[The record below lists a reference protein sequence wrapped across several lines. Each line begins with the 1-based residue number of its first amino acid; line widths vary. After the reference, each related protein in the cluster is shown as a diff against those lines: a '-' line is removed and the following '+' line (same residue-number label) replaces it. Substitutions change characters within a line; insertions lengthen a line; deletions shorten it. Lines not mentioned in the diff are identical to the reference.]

1 MPNSFFKT
9 AFFILISFSTFAQK
23 FISPEEYFQSKKG
36 ENFIHHT
43 RLIEYE
49 NILVAMFPKNAKLFS
64 LGMTSEGRPQI
75 IIAVSSEKNIAN
87 LEEIRTQNL
96 KNIGLLEGTYKANIP
111 AIAMLS
117 YNVHGNEAVSANAV
131 PYVLHDLL
139 SGKYDNLLKNTVVL
153 IDPCVNPDGYDRY
166 AQWYNRYKANS
177 EELNS
182 VSIEHNEPWPG
193 GRFNHY
199 LFDMNRDVAWQT
211 QKESQQR
218 MKFYNSWMPH
228 LHADFHEMGP
238 NSTYYFPPSA
248 KPFHEDLTT
257 YQRAFQEKWGQF
269 NKKRFDEKG
278 WLYFTKE
285 NFDLLYPSY
294 GDTYSSYNGAAGATF
309 EQAGSGN
316 AGVAFL
322 RTDGDTLRLSDRI
335 DHTIANS
342 LSTLEAIADQSEKTI
357 ENFSSFFNETSKKG
371 YGKYKS
377 FVLKANGNEAN
388 IFTLCKQL
396 DKLQIKYS
404 FNDKSSSQKGYNYI
418 SKKEETFSLEPKDL
432 IINTFQPKG
441 VLTKIL
447 FEPETMVE
455 DSNTYDVTAW
465 SLPYAYNLKAF
476 GLASKV
482 EGNLAMPATVAAKS
496 IPADVYAFAV
506 QISSFEESKFL
517 AALLKNKFKVRVHE
531 KPFKAEGQQFKPGT
545 LIITRK
551 GNESFGANFGTKIQE
566 LSGKFN
572 IQTVVLTSGMV
583 QEGADLGSGSV
594 DYVKPIRIGLI
605 MGAGITPTAV
615 GDVWHYFEQQ
625 LSYPISLI
633 DIANIAKVDLK
644 KVDVLI
650 LPDGSYA
657 SAMKDLK
664 PLTEWVK
671 EGGRLILME
680 QANELVA
687 GKEGF
692 GLKKIEDKPD
702 PKAPKKV
709 KVYGETERSSIS
721 DQIPGA
727 IYRINLDNT
736 HPLAFGYGKETFL
749 VLRNIMD
756 YEDLEDGWNVGKI
769 DDKSLVSGFVGKN
782 AKEKLKNKFVFGVED
797 KGKGKVIYMHESP
810 LFRGFWEA
818 GKLLFANAVF
828 LVR

>member
-1 MPNSFFKT
+1 MPKLFLKT
-9 AFFILISFSTFAQK
+9 TLFLVVSLSAFSQK
-23 FISPEEYFQSKKG
+23 SVSPQEYFQSEKG
-36 ENFIHHT
+36 QNFIHHN
-43 RLIEYE
+43 RLVDYYTQIV
-49 NILVAMFPKNAKLFS
+49 NTNPKNAKMFLM
-64 LGMTSEGRPQI
+64 GTTTENRPQLM
-75 IIAVSSEKNIAN
+75 IAISSEKNISN

-96 KNIGLLEGTYKANIP
+96 KNIGLLDGTYKANIP

-117 YNVHGNEAVSANAV
+117 YNVHGNESVSANAA
-131 PYVLHDLL
+131 PYVVYELL
-139 SGKYDNLLKNTVVL
+139 TGKYDDLLKNTLVL

-218 MKFYNSWMPH
+218 MKVYNSWMPH
-228 LHADFHEMGP
+228 LHADFHEMSP

-248 KPFHEDLTT
+248 KPFHEDLTA
-257 YQRAFQEKWGQF
+257 YQRAFQEKWGQY

-294 GDTYSSYNGAAGATF
+294 GDTYPSYNGAAGATF
-309 EQAGSGN
+309 EQAGGGG
-316 AGVAFL
+316 AGAAFL
-322 RTDGDTLRLSDRI
+322 RTDNDTLRLSDRI

-342 LSTLEAIADQSEKTI
+342 LSTLEAIADQSDKTI
-357 ENFSSFFNETSKKG
+357 ENFSNFFNETSKKG

-377 FVLKANGNEAN
+377 FVLKASGNEAN
-388 IFTLCKQL
+388 IQTLCRQL

-404 FNDKSSSQKGYNYI
+404 FADKSSSLKGFNYI
-418 SKKEETFSLEPKDL
+418 SKKEEAFTLDTKDL

-447 FEPETMVE
+447 FEPETVVE

-476 GLASKV
+476 GIVTKL
-482 EGNLAMPATVAAKS
+482 EGNLLKPATAVNKN
-496 IPADVYAFAV
+496 IPANVYAFAV
-506 QISSFEESKFL
+506 PISSFEDSKFL
-517 AALLKNKFKVRVHE
+517 AALIKNKVKVRVHE
-531 KPFKAEGQQFKPGT
+531 KPFKADGQQFKPGT
-545 LIITRK
+545 IIITRK
-551 GNESFGANFGTKIQE
+551 GNEAFGANFGNKI
-566 LSGKFN
+566 LDISSKFN
-572 IQTVVLTSGMV
+572 VQLVPLQSGMV

-594 DYVKPIRIGLI
+594 DYVKPIHVGLM
-605 MGAGITPTAV
+605 MGAGISPTAV

-633 DIANIAKVDLK
+633 DIAYMSKIDLK

-650 LPDGSYA
+650 LPDGSYG
-657 SAMKDLK
+657 SAIKDLK
-664 PLTEWVK
+664 VISDWIK

-692 GLKKIEDKPD
+692 GLKKIEEKPD
-702 PKAPKKV
+702 TKLPKKG
-709 KVYGETERSSIS
+709 KLYGETERSSIS

-727 IYRINLDNT
+727 IYKINLDNT
-736 HPLAFGYGKETFL
+736 HPLAFGYGKETYL
-749 VLRNIMD
+749 VLRNIME
-756 YEDLEDGWNVGKI
+756 YQDLEDGWNVGNI

-797 KGKGKVIYMHESP
+797 KGRGKVIYMHESP